1 MVSKGTFRKV
11 SRVALLLRTHQSRL
25 EPTLHCSHLCLLAPL
40 PSPLWYIHHYLGFN
54 MLALQLFG
62 KQVQA
67 RYGNRYV
74 WALYLAGACA
84 GSVAMNYCMPYDT
97 IEMPKVGAD
106 PCISTFFSFIA
117 VQNPRLALFTLILP
131 VRMWFLLAL
140 ATGFVVVSDSSF
152 KNLGGLLMGAGLG
165 LLRRRLPF

>member
-1 MVSKGTFRKV
+1 
-11 SRVALLLRTHQSRL
+11 
-25 EPTLHCSHLCLLAPL
+25 
-40 PSPLWYIHHYLGFN
+40 
-54 MLALQLFG
+54 MLALQIFG
-62 KQVQA
+62 KQVQT

-84 GSVAMNYCMPYDT
+84 GSVAMNYYMPYDT

-131 VRMWFLLAL
+131 MRMWFLLAL

-152 KNLGGLLMGAGLG
+152 RNLGGLVMGAGLG